1 MGKAGFLGWF
11 KWETKAQREKREKA
25 YAQRMFPFGIEER
38 EWEIATIK
46 ELFPELKKNIQEVH
60 FDVLTLREA
69 LLNTTL
75 DEDDDD
81 YQTVEEA
88 MHEWESSDITKSMMK
103 KGYMPYIKAMA
114 ILENNAASLEELPT
128 ADQIKEEAEKYKTGM
143 KK

>member
-46 ELFPELKKNIQEVH
+46 ELFPELKKNLQEVH

-114 ILENNAASLEELPT
+114 ILENNAASFEELPT
-128 ADQIKEEAEKYKTGM
+128 VDQIKEEAEKYKTGM

>member
-11 KWETKAQREKREKA
+11 IWETKAQREKREKA
-25 YAQRMFPFGIEER
+25 YAQRMFPFGAEQR
-38 EWEIATIK
+38 DWEIATIK

-114 ILENNAASLEELPT
+114 ILENNAASFEELPT
-128 ADQIKEEAEKYKTGM
+128 VDQIKEEAEKYKPSAA
-143 KK
+143 K

>member
-11 KWETKAQREKREKA
+11 RWETKAQREKREKA

-114 ILENNAASLEELPT
+114 ILENNAASFEELPT
-128 ADQIKEEAEKYKTGM
+128 ADQIKEEAEKYKAWT
-143 KK
+143 KN

>member
-11 KWETKAQREKREKA
+11 RWETKAQREKREKA

-46 ELFPELKKNIQEVH
+46 ELFPELKKYIQEVH

-75 DEDDDD
+75 DEDDED
-81 YQTVEEA
+81 YQTLEEA
-88 MHEWESSDITKSMMK
+88 LHEWERSDITKSMMR
-103 KGYMPYIKAMA
+103 KGYMPYIKALA
-114 ILENNAASLEELPT
+114 ILENNAASLEELPSI
-128 ADQIKEEAEKYKTGM
+128 DQIKEEAEKYKPTAA
-143 KK
+143 K

>member
-114 ILENNAASLEELPT
+114 ILENNAASFEELPT

>member
-11 KWETKAQREKREKA
+11 RWETKAQREKREKA

-75 DEDDDD
+75 DEDDED
-81 YQTVEEA
+81 YQTPEEA
-88 MHEWESSDITKSMMK
+88 LHEWERSDITKSMMR
-103 KGYMPYIKAMA
+103 KGYMPYIKALA

-128 ADQIKEEAEKYKTGM
+128 VDQIKEEAEKYKTGM

>member
-11 KWETKAQREKREKA
+11 RWETKAQREKREKA

-88 MHEWESSDITKSMMK
+88 MHEWENSDITKSMMK

-128 ADQIKEEAEKYKTGM
+128 VDQIKEEAEKYKTGM

>member
-25 YAQRMFPFGIEER
+25 YSQRMFPFGAGQR

-46 ELFPELKKNIQEVH
+46 GLFPELKKNIQEVH

-75 DEDDDD
+75 EEDNED

-114 ILENNAASLEELPT
+114 ILENNAASFEALPVIEK
-128 ADQIKEEAEKYKTGM
+128 IKEEAEKYKIR
-143 KK
+143 KQA

>member
-11 KWETKAQREKREKA
+11 RWETKKQREKREKA
-25 YAQRMFPFGIEER
+25 YAQRMFPFGNEER

-46 ELFPELKKNIQEVH
+46 ELFPELKKNVQEVH

-88 MHEWESSDITKSMMK
+88 LHEWENSDITKSMMK
-103 KGYMPYIKAMA
+103 KGYMPFIKAMA
-114 ILENNAASLEELPT
+114 ILENNAASLEELPLVEK
-128 ADQIKEEAEKYKTGM
+128 IKEEAEKYKF
-143 KK
+143 KKQ

>member
-11 KWETKAQREKREKA
+11 RWETKAQREKREKA
-25 YAQRMFPFGIEER
+25 YAQRMFPFGTEER

-46 ELFPELKKNIQEVH
+46 KLFPELKKNIQEVH

-75 DEDDDD
+75 EEDNED

-114 ILENNAASLEELPT
+114 ILENNAASFEELPVIEK
-128 ADQIKEEAEKYKTGM
+128 IKEEAEKYKIR
-143 KK
+143 KQA

>member
-11 KWETKAQREKREKA
+11 RWETKAQREKREKA
-25 YAQRMFPFGIEER
+25 YAQKMFPFGKEER

-46 ELFPELKKNIQEVH
+46 ELFPELKKYIQEVH
-60 FDVLTLREA
+60 FDVLTLREG
-69 LLNTTL
+69 LLNTML
-75 DEDDDD
+75 EEDDED

-88 MHEWESSDITKSMMK
+88 MHEWENADITKSLMK

-128 ADQIKEEAEKYKTGM
+128 VDQIKEEAEKYKPTAA
-143 KK
+143 K

>member
-114 ILENNAASLEELPT
+114 ILENNAASFEELPT
-128 ADQIKEEAEKYKTGM
+128 VDQIKEEAEKYKPTAA
-143 KK
+143 K

>member
-11 KWETKAQREKREKA
+11 RWETKAQREKREKA

-46 ELFPELKKNIQEVH
+46 ELFPEMKKYIQEVH

-114 ILENNAASLEELPT
+114 ILENNAASFEELPT
-128 ADQIKEEAEKYKTGM
+128 ADQIKEEAEKYKPTAA
-143 KK
+143 K

>member
-11 KWETKAQREKREKA
+11 RWETKAQREKREKA

-46 ELFPELKKNIQEVH
+46 ELFPELKKNIQEAH

-114 ILENNAASLEELPT
+114 ILENNAASFEELPT
-128 ADQIKEEAEKYKTGM
+128 VDQIKEEAEKYKTGM